1 MHIFILKALSG
12 SGGGKNNKLTNGSGS
27 NNNDSGQLDGGAAII
42 LREMTAASSH
52 NDIINILRKAIEAD
66 RIKPEQVLKVLLLL
80 KMITASDSAP
90 GDLAKAVR
98 IQKALLRSG
107 VPTDLLCRTINETI
121 KPRKKAILDR
131 MKQPLLDLINGTA
144 SGGNLFSLTG
154 QEVANGRDYQKA
166 MTTNVQADD
175 AKLKEIFDNA
185 MKVAG
190 LSKEDI
196 AKALLV
202 QKTLAASGLTPEV
215 MAQAVMFQKAL
226 AAAGISPD
234 EIADIFNRAI
244 AASMSEDSVA
254 SLIAGVMAHK
264 GCSKEDIEKI
274 INLQR
279 SLRSGVLALG
289 SDKFGAS
296 SPADLMS
303 SGAMGM
309 DAGLLAKALL
319 MQKILSVSGLSPEDL
334 GKAFLLQQAMVDA
347 GASPENVAGCMHRTL
362 LESGISL
369 EHLIT
374 LMEIEL
380 KAAMAKGGLTGQD
393 VMRTLQFER
402 ILGASGSAKR
412 ILRKINPEALRLME
426 ATVRKSMPGCSP
438 LTNSNLMEAMKG
450 ALGGILDVS
459 TLQAMEV
466 SAAMAA
472 AGASKAEIEEM
483 MQMIL
488 NRGGGISDDFI
499 ESIKEAMA
507 AGGISPFDKLNALKA
522 AMEEEMNSVTNA
534 LRNTFINRIP
544 TPEEIAHAC
553 NKLAEKLAADAA
565 ARTDVKL
572 ALVDVLDEALQGEMG
587 GGEGEGE
594 GGRLMGKAR

>member
-1 MHIFILKALSG
+1 
-12 SGGGKNNKLTNGSGS
+12 
-27 NNNDSGQLDGGAAII
+27 
-42 LREMTAASSH
+42 
-52 NDIINILRKAIEAD
+52 
-66 RIKPEQVLKVLLLL
+66 
-80 KMITASDSAP
+80 
-90 GDLAKAVR
+90 
-98 IQKALLRSG
+98 
-107 VPTDLLCRTINETI
+107 LCRTINETI
-121 KPRKKAILDR
+121 KPRKKALLDR
-131 MKQPLLDLINGTA
+131 MKQPLLDLINGSAAAAATT
-144 SGGNLFSLTG
+144 SGIFSLSG
-154 QEVANGRDYQKA
+154 QDVANGRDYAKA
-166 MTTNVQADD
+166 MTSNVQADD
-175 AKLKEIFDNA
+175 GKLKEIFDNA

-202 QKTLAASGLTPEV
+202 QKTLAASGLTPEI
-215 MAQAVMFQKAL
+215 MAQALMFQKAL

-244 AASMSEDSVA
+244 AASMSDEAVA
-254 SLIAGVMAHK
+254 SLIAGVMATK

-274 INLQR
+274 VGLQR
-279 SLRSGVLALG
+279 SLRAGVLALG
-289 SDKFGAS
+289 GSSDKFSAG
-296 SPADLMS
+296 DLLSS
-303 SGAMGM
+303 SGSLLGSSGM

-319 MQKILSVSGLSPEDL
+319 MQKILAASGLAPEDL
-334 GKAFLLQQAMVDA
+334 GKAFLLQQAMIEA
-347 GASPENVAGCMHRTL
+347 GASSENVASCMHRTL

-380 KAAMAKGGLTGQD
+380 KAALAAKGGGLTGQD
-393 VMRTLQFER
+393 VLRTLQFER
-402 ILGASGSAKR
+402 ILGAGGSAKR

-426 ATVRKSMPGCSP
+426 ATVRKSMPGAGGP
-438 LTNSNLMEAMKG
+438 LANSNLMEAMKG
-450 ALGGILDVS
+450 ALGGLLDIS

-507 AGGISPFDKLNALKA
+507 AGGMSPFEKLNALKA

-553 NKLAEKLAADAA
+553 NTLAEKLAADAA

-572 ALVDVLDEALQGEMG
+572 ALVDVLDEALQGRG
-587 GGEGEGE
+587 KTV
-594 GGRLMGKAR
+594 LMT

>member
-1 MHIFILKALSG
+1 
-12 SGGGKNNKLTNGSGS
+12 
-27 NNNDSGQLDGGAAII
+27 LDGGAAII

-52 NDIINILRKAIEAD
+52 NDIINILRKALEAESKL
-66 RIKPEQVLKVLLLL
+66 RPEAVLKVLLLL
-80 KMITASDSAP
+80 KMITASEAAP
-90 GDLAKAVR
+90 ADLAKAVR
-98 IQKALLRSG
+98 IQKALLANG
-107 VPTDLLCRTINETI
+107 VPADLLCRTINETI
-121 KPRKKAILDR
+121 KPRKKALLDR
-131 MKQPLLDLINGTA
+131 MKQPLLDLINGSA
-144 SGGNLFSLTG
+144 AAAAAGSIFSLSG
-154 QEVANGRDYQKA
+154 QDVANGRDYQKA
-166 MTTNVQADD
+166 MTSNVQADD

-190 LSKEDI
+190 LSKEDM

-215 MAQAVMFQKAL
+215 MAQALMFQKAL

-234 EIADIFNRAI
+234 EIADIFNRVI
-244 AASMSEDSVA
+244 AASMSDEAVA
-254 SLIAGVMAHK
+254 SLIAGVMASK
-264 GCSKEDIEKI
+264 GCSKEDIDKI
-274 INLQR
+274 IGLQR
-279 SLRSGVLALG
+279 SLRAGVVALG
-289 SDKFGAS
+289 GGNDKFSAAGDLLSSCGSLLAS
-296 SPADLMS
+296 
-303 SGAMGM
+303 GGGM

-319 MQKILSVSGLSPEDL
+319 IQKILAASGLSPEDL
-334 GKAFLLQQAMVDA
+334 GKAFLLQQAMIEA
-347 GASPENVAGCMHRTL
+347 GASSENVAACMHRTL
-362 LESGISL
+362 LESGVSL

-380 KAAMAKGGLTGQD
+380 KAALASKNSGGCLSGQD
-393 VMRTLQFER
+393 VLRALQFER
-402 ILGASGSAKR
+402 ILGAGGSAKR

-426 ATVRKSMPGCSP
+426 ATVRKSMPGSNP
-438 LTNSNLMEAMKG
+438 LANSNLMEAMKG
-450 ALGGILDVS
+450 ALGGLLDIS

-507 AGGISPFDKLNALKA
+507 AGGLSPLEKLNALKA

-544 TPEEIAHAC
+544 TPEEIAQAC
-553 NKLAEKLAADAA
+553 NTLAEKLAADAA

-572 ALVDVLDEALQGEMG
+572 ALVDVLDEALQGKE
-587 GGEGEGE
+587 
-594 GGRLMGKAR
+594 KW